1 MGDFSP
7 IFKFYLMSFL
17 DGLAPAVGAAGGSL
31 LGGLMD
37 TSNQEYLMQK
47 QDKINKENAT
57 IAYNRQRELT
67 QDQALLHKRGM
78 EQAGYNTAFGSNG
91 NVTSSANV
99 DQASPVSVPSPQGFG
114 QQLSTAFGSFLQ
126 NSLVNA
132 QRRNVD
138 ADTNAKNIDNA
149 TRAIKNAL
157 VIGKQKQDIGVSML
171 NYAKD
176 AFKFAVDKQYYDRQ
190 QSAQTD
196 EMEANAKRAQA
207 LQAIEEVNAMFQ
219 YSRNEA
225 ELQKAYQEFENL
237 KKVYDLTDAQIVT
250 EKGKPR
256 VQLSEVHKNEAS
268 ATESYSA
275 ASLNKAKEQHEN
287 ELTRG
292 QHLQNELDF
301 WTQPDKLQEAFN
313 RVTLQ
318 QLEMKRK
325 AILNVPRTLAERWS
339 RDAEQAYNRIK
350 SGHASWRDYKDYYFE
365 LSRENLSAFNDE
377 VKDYAKILLGI
388 LPGSSSGN
396 ASTKNDK
403 NVVTYSPQNY

>member
-7 IFKFYLMSFL
+7 IFNFYLMSFL
-17 DGLAPAVGAAGGSL
+17 DGLAPALGAAGGSL

-99 DQASPVSVPSPQGFG
+99 DQASPVSVPSSQGYG
-114 QQLSTAFGSFLQ
+114 QQLSSAFGSFLQ

-157 VIGKQKQDIGVSML
+157 EIGKQKQDIGVSML

-176 AFKFAVDKQYYDRQ
+176 AFKFAVDQQYYQRQ
-190 QSAQTD
+190 QAAQT
-196 EMEANAKRAQA
+196 EQQEADAKRAES
-207 LQAIEEVNAMFQ
+207 LKAIEEVNAMFQ
-219 YSRNEA
+219 YARNEA

-237 KKVYDLTDAQIVT
+237 KKVYDLTTAQIVT

-275 ASLNKAKEQHEN
+275 ASLNKAKEKHEN

-292 QHLQNELDF
+292 QYLQNELDF

-325 AILNVPRTLAERWS
+325 EILNVPHTLAERWS
-339 RDAEQAYNRIK
+339 REAEQAYNRIK
-350 SGHASWRDYKDYYFE
+350 SGHASWRDYKDYYLE
-365 LSRENLSAFNDE
+365 ISRENISAFNDE
-377 VKDYAKILLGI
+377 VKDYLKIIAGA
-388 LPGSSSGN
+388 LPYSSSGN
-396 ASTKNDK
+396 ATTKNSK

>member
-1 MGDFSP
+1 MG
-7 IFKFYLMSFL
+7 FL
-17 DGLAPAVGAAGGSL
+17 DGLAPALGAVGGSF

-37 TSNQEYLMQK
+37 ASNQESFMEK

-91 NVTSSANV
+91 NVTTSANV
-99 DQASPVSVPSPQGFG
+99 DQASPVSVPSPQGYG

-132 QRRNVD
+132 QRKNVD

-157 VIGKQKQDIGVSML
+157 EIGKQKQDIGVSML

-219 YSRNEA
+219 YSKNEA
-225 ELQKAYQEFENL
+225 DLQKAYQEFENL

-256 VQLSEVHKNEAS
+256 VQISEINKNDASANQSNTAAALNVANTENVEEQTKGVKLNNEYLSKTLTDRINQQGYETVIKKVESLPKNYRDVVIRSYQWQVMCYKLEHNQQLSEQEIKNLDELLKLDYYDPHKNVDHW
-268 ATESYSA
+268 
-275 ASLNKAKEQHEN
+275 LNFINIFK
-287 ELTRG
+287 
-292 QHLQNELDF
+292 
-301 WTQPDKLQEAFN
+301 
-313 RVTLQ
+313 
-318 QLEMKRK
+318 
-325 AILNVPRTLAERWS
+325 
-339 RDAEQAYNRIK
+339 
-350 SGHASWRDYKDYYFE
+350 
-365 LSRENLSAFNDE
+365 
-377 VKDYAKILLGI
+377 
-388 LPGSSSGN
+388 
-396 ASTKNDK
+396 
-403 NVVTYSPQNY
+403 

>member
-7 IFKFYLMSFL
+7 IFKFYFMSFL

-37 TSNQEYLMQK
+37 TSNQDYLMQK

-99 DQASPVSVPSPQGFG
+99 DQASPVSVPSPQGYG

-157 VIGKQKQDIGVSML
+157 EIGKQKQDIGVSML

-176 AFKFAVDKQYYDRQ
+176 AFKFAVDQQYYQRQ
-190 QSAQTD
+190 QAAQT
-196 EMEANAKRAQA
+196 EQQEADAKRAES
-207 LQAIEEVNAMFQ
+207 LKAIEEVNAMFQ

-256 VQLSEVHKNEAS
+256 VQLSEINKNNAS
-268 ATESYSA
+268 ADESRSA
-275 ASLNKAKEQHEN
+275 SELNKVQTE
-287 ELTRG
+287 G
-292 QHLQNELDF
+292 F
-301 WTQPDKLQEAFN
+301 KLNNQY
-313 RVTLQ
+313 LSQ
-318 QLEMKRK
+318 
-325 AILNVPRTLAERWS
+325 TLADRVEQQGYDTLIKKVES
-339 RDAEQAYNRIK
+339 LPHSYRDIVMRSHQWQVMCYKLEHNQSLTEQETKNL
-350 SGHASWRDYKDYYFE
+350 DE
-365 LSRENLSAFNDE
+365 LLKLDSYDPN
-377 VKDYAKILLGI
+377 K
-388 LPGSSSGN
+388 N
-396 ASTKNDK
+396 ASNWINFINKMK
-403 NVVTYSPQNY
+403 

>member
-1 MGDFSP
+1 MGDISP
-7 IFKFYLMSFL
+7 IFKFYFMSFL

-78 EQAGYNTAFGSNG
+78 EQAGYNTAFGANG

-99 DQASPVSVPSPQGFG
+99 DQASPVSVPSPQGYG
-114 QQLSTAFGSFLQ
+114 QQLSSAFGSFLQ

-157 VIGKQKQDIGVSML
+157 EIGKQKQDIGVSML

-176 AFKFAVDKQYYDRQ
+176 AFKFAVDQQYYQRQ
-190 QSAQTD
+190 QAAQTQQQ
-196 EMEANAKRAQA
+196 EADAKRAES
-207 LQAIEEVNAMFQ
+207 LKAIEEVNAMFQ

-225 ELQKAYQEFENL
+225 ELHKAYQEFENL

-268 ATESYSA
+268 ADESRSA
-275 ASLNKAKEQHEN
+275 SELNKVQTE
-287 ELTRG
+287 G
-292 QHLQNELDF
+292 F
-301 WTQPDKLQEAFN
+301 KLNNQY
-313 RVTLQ
+313 LSQ
-318 QLEMKRK
+318 
-325 AILNVPRTLAERWS
+325 TLADRVEQQGYDTLIKKVES
-339 RDAEQAYNRIK
+339 LPHSYRDIVMRSHQ
-350 SGHASWRDYKDYYFE
+350 WQVMCYKLEHNQSLTDQETKNLDE
-365 LSRENLSAFNDE
+365 LLKLDSYDPN
-377 VKDYAKILLGI
+377 K
-388 LPGSSSGN
+388 N
-396 ASTKNDK
+396 ASNWINFINKMK
-403 NVVTYSPQNY
+403 

>member
-1 MGDFSP
+1 MGDISP
-7 IFKFYLMSFL
+7 IFKFIFMGFL
-17 DGLAPAVGAAGGSL
+17 DGLAPAIGAAGGSL

-37 TSNQEYLMQK
+37 TSNQAYLMQK

-157 VIGKQKQDIGVSML
+157 DIGKQKQDIGVSML

-176 AFKFAVDKQYYDRQ
+176 AFKFAVDQQYYQRQ
-190 QSAQTD
+190 QAAQT
-196 EMEANAKRAQA
+196 EQQEADAKRSEA
-207 LQAIEEVNAMFQ
+207 LKAIEEVNAMFQ

-256 VQLSEVHKNEAS
+256 VQLSEINKNNAS
-268 ATESYSA
+268 ASESRS
-275 ASLNKAKEQHEN
+275 SSELNKVQME
-287 ELTRG
+287 G
-292 QHLQNELDF
+292 F
-301 WTQPDKLQEAFN
+301 KLNNQY
-313 RVTLQ
+313 LSQ
-318 QLEMKRK
+318 
-325 AILNVPRTLAERWS
+325 TLADRVEQQGYDTLIKKVES
-339 RDAEQAYNRIK
+339 LPHSYRDIVMRSHQWQVMCYKLEHNQSLTEQETKNL
-350 SGHASWRDYKDYYFE
+350 DE
-365 LSRENLSAFNDE
+365 LLKLDSYDPN
-377 VKDYAKILLGI
+377 K
-388 LPGSSSGN
+388 N
-396 ASTKNDK
+396 ASNWINFINKMK
-403 NVVTYSPQNY
+403 

>member
-157 VIGKQKQDIGVSML
+157 EIGKQKQDIGVSML

-176 AFKFAVDKQYYDRQ
+176 AFKFAVDQQYYQRQ
-190 QSAQTD
+190 QAAQT
-196 EMEANAKRAQA
+196 EQQEADAKRAES
-207 LQAIEEVNAMFQ
+207 LKAIEEVNAMFQ

-275 ASLNKAKEQHEN
+275 ASLNKVKEQHEN

-350 SGHASWRDYKDYYFE
+350 SGHASWRDYKDYYLE